1 MIVTLVEK
9 EYQNKSR
16 DQINKTYKT
25 CGCIFISELDI
36 INNIINDKYIQYCQ
50 KHTITTIQSNIKRS
64 ILSRNSSRNRL
75 TDTLESTISKANTFD
90 KNNNLEYFL
99 NFGRYKNKSFN
110 YVFQND
116 KLYCYNLAFWK
127 NNNCEYKNININLFI
142 QFIKTKISIN
152 EIN

>member
-1 MIVTLVEK
+1 MIQTLVKK
-9 EYQNKSR
+9 EYQNESR

-36 INNIINDKYIQYCQ
+36 INNILNDKYIQFC
-50 KHTITTIQSNIKRS
+50 KHHIIINTKLNVNKLKPTNQQLQVTNYK
-64 ILSRNSSRNRL
+64 
-75 TDTLESTISKANTFD
+75 LES
-90 KNNNLEYFL
+90 YL

-110 YVFQND
+110 YVFEND

-142 QFIKTKISIN
+142 QFIKTQLSIN
-152 EIN
+152 ETN

>member
-1 MIVTLVEK
+1 MIVTLVKK
-9 EYQNKSR
+9 EYQNYSS

-36 INNIINDKYIQYCQ
+36 INNIINDKYIQFCKNHNSTNNKLNKLINYNS
-50 KHTITTIQSNIKRS
+50 KDNINKSN
-64 ILSRNSSRNRL
+64 NYNC
-75 TDTLESTISKANTFD
+75 ESN
-90 KNNNLEYFL
+90 L

-127 NNNCEYKNININLFI
+127 NNNYKYKNININLFI
-142 QFIKTKISIN
+142 QFIKTQISIN
-152 EIN
+152 ENSN